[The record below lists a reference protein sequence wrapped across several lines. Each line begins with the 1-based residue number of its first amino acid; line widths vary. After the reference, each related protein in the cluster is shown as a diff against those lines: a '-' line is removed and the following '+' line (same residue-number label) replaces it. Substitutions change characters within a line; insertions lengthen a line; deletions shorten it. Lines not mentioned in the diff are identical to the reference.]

1 MKFYTFHQSNP
12 GGYFIKNEKI
22 DEYVIIQA
30 KNADEANSKA
40 QEIGVYFNCVR
51 KKLDCSCCN
60 DRWYPVSENSG
71 EDSPNIYGDS
81 LSEHSNYKFYGDE
94 EWLI

>member
-12 GGYFIKNEKI
+12 GGYLIKDDKL

-30 KNADEANSKA
+30 KNADEANSIA
-40 QEIGVYFNCVR
+40 QKIGIYFNGVR

-60 DRWYPVSENSG
+60 DRWWPVSEKDG
-71 EDSPNIYGDS
+71 CDSPNVYGDS
-81 LSEHSNYKFYGDE
+81 LSGFSNYKYYGDE